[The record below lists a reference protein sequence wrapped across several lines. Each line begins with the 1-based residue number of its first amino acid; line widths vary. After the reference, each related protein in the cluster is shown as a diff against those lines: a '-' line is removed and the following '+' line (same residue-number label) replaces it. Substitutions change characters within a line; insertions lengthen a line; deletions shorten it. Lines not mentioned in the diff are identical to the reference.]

1 MAEIECPE
9 FKMLLVVAAALID
22 GNGRVLVQCRPK
34 TGSMAGLW
42 EFPGGKLETGETPE
56 SGLCR
61 ELAEELGVVVEE
73 RALTPL
79 GFASAPLQDRHLV
92 MLLFAVHQ
100 WQGIPKPLHA
110 SAIQWATP
118 AQLSALPM
126 PPADAPLIPL
136 IAQMLS
142 SRLETAD

>member
-22 GNGRVLVQCRPK
+22 GNGRVLVQRRPE
-34 TGSMAGLW
+34 TGSMPGLW

-56 SGLCR
+56 AGLCR
-61 ELAEELGVVVEE
+61 ELAEELGIVVEE
-73 RALTPL
+73 CALSPL

-92 MLLFAVHQ
+92 MLLFAASE
-100 WQGIPKPLHA
+100 WQGVPQPLHA
-110 SAIQWATP
+110 SAIQWASP
-118 AQLSALPM
+118 AQLLTLPM

>member
-22 GNGRVLVQCRPK
+22 GNGRVLVQRRPE

-56 SGLCR
+56 AGLCR
-61 ELAEELGVVVEE
+61 ELREELGIRVEE
-73 RALTPL
+73 HALTPL

-92 MLLFAVHQ
+92 MLLFAARE
-100 WQGIPKPLHA
+100 WQGVAQPLHA
-110 SAIQWATP
+110 SAIQWANP

-142 SRLETAD
+142 SRLETAG

>member
-22 GNGRVLVQCRPK
+22 GNGRVLVQRRPE

-56 SGLCR
+56 AGLCR
-61 ELAEELGVVVEE
+61 ELREELGIVVEE
-73 RALTPL
+73 HALTPL

-92 MLLFAVHQ
+92 MLLFAARE

-110 SAIQWATP
+110 SAIQWASP

-136 IAQMLS
+136 ISQMLS
-142 SRLETAD
+142 SRLETAG